1 MLLKIL
7 LICILTAHALGYRS
21 NDAPTENNQ
30 QISNSTQNDPLTVS
44 SSGSFRGSWMETR
57 RGRRFQAYR
66 GIKYA
71 EPPVGELR
79 FQPPVPILRYK
90 NEVDASEEGPACPLP
105 VTPTYYIDEDCL
117 TINVYTPN
125 NNSTKPLP
133 VVFFIHAGGFYSMTG
148 RSDLAGPHYLL
159 DRDIVLVTI
168 NYRIASL
175 GFLSTGDALA
185 PGNNGFKDQVVAL
198 RWVQRNI
205 RAFGGDPNLVTIAG
219 CSAGSYSVMLHMIS
233 PMTKGLFHR
242 AISISGSPVNQQTV
256 QHDLYPMAV
265 KQAQLVG
272 CPTNNSKVIIDCLK
286 TKPFREIGDSLP
298 GFFDPL
304 FAYTLWV
311 PVVERDFGQERFLT
325 MKPADAIRQ
334 GKIHA
339 VPHIISQTHD
349 EFFWTAIPIVK
360 NETLRKT
367 LDAQWELYAPI
378 NFQLP
383 KDETAVPSGNRLR
396 QAYLGNKPLA
406 DDKETLDGLG
416 KLYADAFIGF
426 GVHKMANLMC
436 RYSPHKVYYY
446 QLAYIGNH
454 SFYEDP
460 ATNKPIGAAHHDDL
474 IYLFTISYNF
484 PTINVG
490 DSTDSLIV
498 DRMSAIWYNFARFG
512 DPNPRGNEHPELSTL
527 QWPAMTPT
535 ARKYLKFDKQFSVEE
550 NMFEDRFQ
558 VWEELYPIEKY

>member
-1 MLLKIL
+1 MFVKTLLMCVIIYTL
-7 LICILTAHALGYRS
+7 VHCNDVEASASRAASAGQAAH
-21 NDAPTENNQ
+21 
-30 QISNSTQNDPLTVS
+30 DPLTVS
-44 SSGSFRGSWMETR
+44 TSGSFRGSWMETR

-79 FQPPVPILRYK
+79 FQPPVPILKYT
-90 NEVDASEEGPACPLP
+90 NEVNATEEGPACPLP
-105 VTPTYYIDEDCL
+105 VPPTYYIDEDCL
-117 TINVYTPN
+117 TINVYTPIN
-125 NNSTKPLP
+125 EKSHNSTKPLP
-133 VVFFIHAGGFYSMTG
+133 VIFFIHAGGFYSMTG

-168 NYRIASL
+168 NYRIATL

-185 PGNNGFKDQVVAL
+185 PGNNGFKDQVAAL

-219 CSAGSYSVMLHMIS
+219 CSAGSFSVMLHMIS
-233 PMTKGLFHR
+233 PMSKGLFHR
-242 AISISGSPVNQQTV
+242 AISMSGSPASQSTV
-256 QHDLYPMAV
+256 QHDLYPLAV

-272 CPTNNSKVIIDCLK
+272 CPINNSKAIIDCLK

-304 FAYTLWV
+304 YSRTVWR

-325 MKPADAIRQ
+325 MDPSDAIRQ

-349 EFFWTAIPIVK
+349 EFFWSAISIVK
-360 NETLRKT
+360 NATLREA
-367 LDAQWELYAPI
+367 LDANWDLYAPA

-383 KDETAVPSGNRLR
+383 KNENAVNSGYRLR
-396 QAYLGNKPLA
+396 LGYLGNKPLS
-406 DDKETLDGLG
+406 DDQDTLDALG
-416 KLYADAFIGF
+416 KLYSDAFIGF

-436 RYSPHKVYYY
+436 RHSPHKVYYY

-454 SFYEDP
+454 SHYEDP
-460 ATNKPIGAAHHDDL
+460 VTKKPIGTAHHDDL
-474 IYLFTISYNF
+474 IYLFTLSYQF
-484 PTINVG
+484 PTINVSE
-490 DSTDSLIV
+490 STDSLIV
-498 DRMSAIWYNFARFG
+498 DRMTAIWYNFARFG
-512 DPNPRGNEHPELSTL
+512 NELPELLTL

-535 ARKYLKFDKQFSVEE
+535 AHKYLKFDKQFSIEK
-550 NMFEDRFQ
+550 NMFEDRFN
-558 VWEELYPIEKY
+558 VWEELYPIETN